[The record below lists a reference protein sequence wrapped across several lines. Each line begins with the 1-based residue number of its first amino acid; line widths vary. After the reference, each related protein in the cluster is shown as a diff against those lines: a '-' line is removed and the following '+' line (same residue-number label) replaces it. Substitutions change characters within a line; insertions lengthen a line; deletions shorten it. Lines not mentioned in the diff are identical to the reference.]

1 MERLAKTKVK
11 WFYLLSG
18 LFILLNSLLVLK
30 EYFWG
35 IYIPVVIIVG
45 LMYIFWLDKLLLFI
59 VFLTP
64 LAINIADKEMGI
76 GISVPTEPLL
86 LGVLLLFFLKT
97 IFNGNFDKNIIKHPV
112 SLALFFSLFWIL
124 VTSITS
130 SFPLVSFKFLLARL
144 WFVVPFYFLGI
155 VLFKNV
161 RNITRFNW
169 LYAFALVIVIA
180 YTTIQHSSYG
190 FAEEQ
195 GHWVMKP
202 FYNDHTAYGSIL
214 AFFLPV
220 FVGYTFNTA
229 KSRTY
234 RLYAGF
240 IALILLIALYLSY
253 SRAAWVSIAA
263 IIIVA
268 SLIVF
273 KVKMRYILT
282 CLIVLVSAFYAFQ
295 SDIMFVL
302 EKNKQDSSENFVE
315 HIKSI
320 YNISSDASNLERI
333 NRWQSAF
340 RMFDE
345 RPIVGWG
352 PGTYQFNYAPFQRS
366 QDRTIISTNA
376 GDLGNAHSEYIGPL
390 AEQGVLGL
398 VTTLILMVTVL
409 YTGIKVYQKAK
420 NKEIKLYSLVAV
432 LSLVTYFVHGLLNNF
447 LDTDKASI
455 PFWGFF
461 AMIVAMDLYHKDKEE
476 IPIEKS
482 VDDRLD
488 IDTSET
494 ETSKLTE

>member
-1 MERLAKTKVK
+1 MAKTKIK
-11 WFYLLSG
+11 WFYLFSG

-30 EYFWG
+30 ENFWG
-35 IYIPVVIIVG
+35 IYIPVLIIVG
-45 LMYIFWLDKLLLFI
+45 LMYIFWLDKLLLLI
-59 VFLTP
+59 VFFTP

-97 IFNGNFDKNIIKHPV
+97 IFNGNFDRNIIKHPV
-112 SLALFFSLFWIL
+112 SIAVLLSLLWIL

-130 SFPLVSFKFLLARL
+130 SMPLVSFKFLLARL

-155 VLFKNV
+155 VLFKDV

-169 LYAFALVIVIA
+169 LYAIALVIVIG
-180 YTTIQHSSYG
+180 YTTIQHSTYG

-202 FYNDHTAYGSIL
+202 FYNDHTAYGGIL

-220 FVGYTFNTA
+220 FVGYAFNSA
-229 KSRTY
+229 RSRTY
-234 RLYAGF
+234 RLYSGF
-240 IALILLIALYLSY
+240 VALILLIALYLSY

-263 IIIVA
+263 IVVVA
-268 SLIVF
+268 ALIVF
-273 KVKMRYILT
+273 KVKMRWILT
-282 CLIVLVSAFYAFQ
+282 CLIILISSFYAFQ
-295 SDIMFVL
+295 SDIMYVL

-345 RPIVGWG
+345 RPLVGWG

-390 AEQGVLGL
+390 AEQGILGL
-398 VTTLILMVTVL
+398 VTTLILIITVL

-432 LSLVTYFVHGLLNNF
+432 LALVTYSVHGFLNNF

-461 AMIVAMDLYHKDKEE
+461 AMIVAMDLYHKDKEV
-476 IPIEKS
+476 ITIEK
-482 VDDRLD
+482 D
-488 IDTSET
+488 T
-494 ETSKLTE
+494 ETDASTDHEIQDTETGKLV